1 MFKTLFRRPRFRTT
15 VPALAMPILG
25 AMVLA
30 GGVAAAPAAAEPPQP
45 RRIQSHSADLL
56 VLAQSHREYRRDGSR
71 GSRSEG
77 NRWRQKGHGH
87 EKAKRP
93 HHRRHIVKRD
103 WRRHH
108 RGHYAKRY
116 NWRRHRHG
124 HHVRRHHWHRYDN
137 RSRRDWGHQAR
148 RYSYR

>member
-1 MFKTLFRRPRFRTT
+1 MLTSLFPRKQSRRSAT
-15 VPALAMPILG
+15 VLAVPILG
-25 AMVLA
+25 ALMLA
-30 GGVAAAPAAAEPPQP
+30 GSFAATPADAEPSRPQ
-45 RRIQSHSADLL
+45 RAASQSADLL
-56 VLAQSHREYRRDGSR
+56 VQVQSHREYRRGGTRDSGSER
-71 GSRSEG
+71 QG
-77 NRWRQKGHGH
+77 WREHRH
-87 EKAKRP
+87 SHDKAQRP

-116 NWRRHRHG
+116 DWRRYRHG

-148 RYSYR
+148 RNLFR